1 MKKFSLFI
9 KSLVLC
15 LFLSAGAAQAS
26 VSVNMS
32 SIGTTV
38 VNEIYD
44 ISAAFVDDAMQARG
58 FGGFGRANKGFSMNF
73 GGKGKSAA
81 NTNAAKNNTAN
92 QANTA
97 KGAAAA
103 NPAARAGLFG
113 FLGGLGMMGM
123 MMLGVGIFGGGFLLY
138 VLAMMLIPVISSF
151 FANKQNM
158 QNQEIPTSSYS
169 TNDLFGKPGDEEE
182 KGSRRF

>member
-1 MKKFSLFI
+1 MKKFSLFVN
-9 KSLVLC
+9 SLVLC
-15 LFLSAGAAQAS
+15 LFLSFGAAHAS
-26 VSVNMS
+26 TSVNIS
-32 SIGTTV
+32 SIGMAV
-38 VNEIYD
+38 VNGFSD
-44 ISAAFVDDAMQARG
+44 VAVSFVDDSLQARG

-81 NTNAAKNNTAN
+81 STNASKNNTA
-92 QANTA
+92 ANA
-97 KGAAAA
+97 NKGTAA
-103 NPAARAGLFG
+103 NSAARAGLFG

-138 VLAMMLIPVISSF
+138 VLAMMLIPVIAGF
-151 FANKQNM
+151 FKNKQNM

-169 TNDLFGKPGDEEE
+169 ASDLFRKPNDEDE